1 MLVSCVILNNKHLGD
16 SLFRCTFE
24 GALVWGVELP
34 HPLLIA
40 HHCCRQ
46 PKRDSLGTKSS
57 QFSEAEMP
65 QLLPGKGWLRKAYL
79 NMKNIMGKHH
89 GETSYHTKVKVVS
102 GKFAMGKRVERDG
115 LVQPIRA
122 ELCHGKMCYTYT
134 LFNKATNGL

>member
-1 MLVSCVILNNKHLGD
+1 
-16 SLFRCTFE
+16 
-24 GALVWGVELP
+24 
-34 HPLLIA
+34 
-40 HHCCRQ
+40 
-46 PKRDSLGTKSS
+46 
-57 QFSEAEMP
+57 MP

-89 GETSYHTKVKVVS
+89 GKTSYHTKVKIVQTKVKVVS

-134 LFNKATNGL
+134 LFNKATNGLLVRIVGLVNCVCFGYPIFVILPLH